1 MDLLLGKPNMKTLL
15 TIYLHGFS
23 DGTFSDS
30 VQIDPLMDKEQL
42 IRAAQILQKTKE
54 AVDVLIDSK
63 NKQPEYSL
71 EIPETPN
78 LGIRI

>member
-1 MDLLLGKPNMKTLL
+1 MKTLV
-15 TIYLHGFS
+15 TIYLHGFE

-54 AVDVLIDSK
+54 SLDVLIESK
-63 NKQPEYSL
+63 KEHCATEFNQLPLDMK
-71 EIPETPN
+71 
-78 LGIRI
+78 